1 LMSTTA
7 TAITIARGCGSCS
20 KHIHVKGFARAV
32 SPPDG
37 AWLARGWLTGRV
49 WWAGDWGVHGD
60 RRTVGQAPCPCS
72 RNPDFTGLACRCR
85 RVVKAPHSWSAGPQ
99 RLTVLATLHPTAGE
113 PSCGVAP
120 GLDACPRPSVSK
132 GEPPYML
139 DSRLR
144 LPSDSD
150 TPYPKNAGWK
160 VVRPQ
165 DLCREKWRAWAA
177 RQQRCVR
184 GWRVRVDV

>member
-1 LMSTTA
+1 MSTTA
-7 TAITIARGCGSCS
+7 TAITIGRGYCTCS
-20 KHIHVKGFARAV
+20 KHLHVQGFARAV

-37 AWLARGWLTGRV
+37 AWLARGWLTGRA
-49 WWAGDWGVHGD
+49 WWAGDWGVPGD

-72 RNPDFTGLACRCR
+72 GNPDSTGLDLYLSYVNSLLACRR
-85 RVVKAPHSWSAGPQ
+85 RRTVNARHSSRAGPQ
-99 RLTVLATLHPTAGE
+99 RLAVLATLHPTAGE
-113 PSCGVAP
+113 PSWGVAP
-120 GLDACPRPSVSK
+120 RMDACPRPSVSK
-132 GEPPYML
+132 GEPSSML

-165 DLCREKWRAWAA
+165 DLCRGK
-177 RQQRCVR
+177 
-184 GWRVRVDV
+184 